1 MDNLL
6 TSLKENDKLIYIH
19 EQAAVCS
26 LISNRKGEF
35 MTDKE
40 ITVKRPITQICIFT
54 VISLIFLSS
63 SLYFVF
69 SYQKLNKNIEQE
81 RRDYVSEISQQLCSN
96 ISFART
102 ANLKLSTLLA
112 DALSGVQ
119 PDTFEMCETLLQS
132 YMQDGSSIF
141 FATAEGSV
149 LSVDGAAAS
158 IDNRDYVSQALR
170 QDRYSAFERVG
181 PNDEYW
187 LFSSLLKAPCVVEGQ
202 EIRTVILAWDKE
214 AYSKDMTISIF
225 DGMGYSFLVK
235 ANGVITVSPEAV
247 DQGEIGFNIMTTL
260 QAWGIDASCYET
272 IQSDMKNG
280 TDNAIVCKLGGIQ
293 WLLQYHQLEEGNF
306 TFIMIPLALTA
317 AGTYHGLTTTM
328 LSVLSV
334 FFSLFLFVVYM
345 ILSNARKEKLRQK
358 ELYEIALAKKAVE
371 AKNDF
376 LAKMSHDIRTPM
388 NGIIGMNYIAAS
400 KVGTDDK
407 AVLSSLKKM
416 ETASKLLL
424 SLIND
429 ILDMS
434 KIESGRME
442 LSSKAF
448 SMNDLLLNIRNMME
462 ITAAEKHLEF
472 KTVFS
477 VSTEYGYLGDALRVN
492 QILMNLISNAFKFTK
507 QGTVRL
513 EVSAQKA
520 DDKYDRITMVV
531 ADTGI
536 GMSQEYLD
544 RLFTPFLQENT
555 EPAEKYGGSGLGLSI
570 VKNLLDLMGGI
581 ISVHSEKGVG
591 TEFVVSLPLERTA
604 IRMQEIEEDRPS
616 DTNPLAG
623 KRVLVAE
630 DNELNAEITME
641 VLRMKGLEVDWA
653 QTGKAAV
660 ERFLSAES
668 GCYSLILM
676 DIHMPEMDGLT
687 AAKTIRESEHPDAAA
702 IPICALSANA
712 FEDDAAAS
720 REAGMNDHLKKPL
733 ELDELYAA
741 LIKYIK

>member
-1 MDNLL
+1 MTN
-6 TSLKENDKLIYIH
+6 KE
-19 EQAAVCS
+19 S
-26 LISNRKGEF
+26 
-35 MTDKE
+35 
-40 ITVKRPITQICIFT
+40 TVKKPFMRVYIFI
-54 VISLIFLSS
+54 VILLIFLSS
-63 SLYFVF
+63 SLFF
-69 SYQKLNKNIEQE
+69 ISSYRKLNKNIEQE

-96 ISFART
+96 ISSARS
-102 ANLKLSTLLA
+102 ANLKLSALLA
-112 DALSGVQ
+112 DTLSGVR
-119 PDTFEMCETLLQS
+119 PDTFEMCKTLFQS
-132 YMQDGSSIF
+132 HMQDGSSVF
-141 FATAEGSV
+141 FVTAEGSV
-149 LSVDGAAAS
+149 LSVDGAAAA
-158 IDNRDYVSQALR
+158 IDNRGYVSQALR
-170 QDRYSAFERVG
+170 QDSYSAFERVG

-202 EIRTVILAWDKE
+202 EIQTVILAWDKE

-225 DGMGYSFLVK
+225 DGLGYSFLVK

-260 QAWGIDASCYET
+260 QEWGIDASSYET
-272 IQSDMKNG
+272 IQLDMKNE
-280 TDNAIVCKLGGIQ
+280 TDNALVCKLGGIQ
-293 WLLQYHQLEEGNF
+293 WLLQYHQLEEGNL

-317 AGTYHGLTTTM
+317 AGTYHGLTATM

-334 FFSLFLFVVYM
+334 FFSLFLFVIYM
-345 ILSNARKEKLRQK
+345 ILSNTRKEKMRQK
-358 ELYEIALAKKAVE
+358 ELYEITLAKKAVE

-407 AVLSSLKKM
+407 AVLSCLKKM
-416 ETASKLLL
+416 ETASKFLL

-434 KIESGRME
+434 KIESGKME
-442 LSSKAF
+442 LSSKVF
-448 SMNDLLLNIRNMME
+448 SLDDLLENIRNMME

-477 VSTEYGYLGDALRVN
+477 IGTEYGYLGDALRVN
-492 QILMNLISNAFKFTK
+492 QILMNLLSNAFKFTK
-507 QGTVRL
+507 QGAVRL
-513 EVSAQKA
+513 EVSSQKA
-520 DDKYDRITMVV
+520 DDRYDQITMVV

-555 EPAEKYGGSGLGLSI
+555 ETAENYGGSGLGLSI
-570 VKNLLDLMGGI
+570 VKSLVDLMGGTI
-581 ISVHSEKGVG
+581 TVHSEKGVG
-591 TEFVVSLPLERTA
+591 TEFVVILSLKRVSIEPQKSTRERMA
-604 IRMQEIEEDRPS
+604 KANI
-616 DTNPLAG
+616 LKG
-623 KRVLVAE
+623 KRVLMAE
-630 DNELNAEITME
+630 DNELNAEIVME
-641 VLRMKGLEVDWA
+641 ILRMKGIEFDWV

-660 ERFLSAES
+660 ERFEAVEQ
-668 GCYSLILM
+668 GYYSMILM

-687 AAKTIRESEHPDAAA
+687 AARKIRSSKHPDRGA

-712 FEDDAAAS
+712 FEDDIEAS
-720 REAGMNDHLKKPL
+720 RKAGMNDHLKKPL

-741 LIKYIK
+741 LIMYAR

>member
-1 MDNLL
+1 
-6 TSLKENDKLIYIH
+6 
-19 EQAAVCS
+19 
-26 LISNRKGEF
+26 

-40 ITVKRPITQICIFT
+40 NAVKKPIIRVCIFT
-54 VISLIFLSS
+54 VISLSFLSS
-63 SLYFVF
+63 LLFYIF

-96 ISFART
+96 ISSARN

-112 DALSGVQ
+112 DTLSGVQ
-119 PDTFEMCETLLQS
+119 PDTFEMCETFLQS
-132 YMQDGSSIF
+132 YMQDGTSIF
-141 FATAEGSV
+141 FVTAEGSV
-149 LSVDGAAAS
+149 LSVDGAAVS
-158 IDNRDYVSQALR
+158 MDYRDYVSQVLR
-170 QDRYSAFERVG
+170 QDNYSAFERVG

-225 DGMGYSFLVK
+225 DGLGYSFLIK

-260 QAWGIDASCYET
+260 QAWDIDASSYEI

-280 TDNAIVCKLGGIQ
+280 TDNSIVCKLGGIQ

-317 AGTYHGLTTTM
+317 AGTYHGLTATT
-328 LSVLSV
+328 LSALGV
-334 FFSLFLFVVYM
+334 FFSLFLFVIYM
-345 ILSNARKEKLRQK
+345 ILSNTRKEKMRQK
-358 ELYEIALAKKAVE
+358 ELYEITLVKKAVE

-416 ETASKLLL
+416 ETASKFLL

-434 KIESGRME
+434 KIESGKME

-448 SMNDLLLNIRNMME
+448 SMDDLLQNIRNMME

-472 KTVFS
+472 KTVFGIG
-477 VSTEYGYLGDALRVN
+477 TEYGYLGDALRVN
-492 QILMNLISNAFKFTK
+492 QILMNLLSNAFKFTK
-507 QGTVRL
+507 QGSVHL
-513 EVSAQKA
+513 EVSAQKV
-520 DDKYDRITMVV
+520 DDKYDQITMVV

-544 RLFTPFLQENT
+544 RLFTPFLQENIET
-555 EPAEKYGGSGLGLSI
+555 AENYGGSGLGLSI
-570 VKNLLDLMGGI
+570 VKSLVDLMGGTI
-581 ISVHSEKGVG
+581 TVHSEKGVG
-591 TEFVVSLPLERTA
+591 TEFVVSLTMKRVSIEP
-604 IRMQEIEEDRPS
+604 QESAREIMTQAS
-616 DTNPLAG
+616 ILQG
-623 KRVLVAE
+623 KRVLMAE
-630 DNELNAEITME
+630 DNELNAEIVME
-641 VLRMKGLEVDWA
+641 ILRIKGLKVDWV

-660 ERFLSAES
+660 EQFEDTEQ
-668 GCYSLILM
+668 GYYSIILM

-687 AAKTIRESEHPDAAA
+687 ATRKIRVSTHPDGGS

-712 FEDDAAAS
+712 FEDDIEAS
-720 REAGMNDHLKKPL
+720 RKAGMNDHLKKPL

-741 LIKYIK
+741 LIKYAR

>member
-1 MDNLL
+1 
-6 TSLKENDKLIYIH
+6 
-19 EQAAVCS
+19 
-26 LISNRKGEF
+26 

-40 ITVKRPITQICIFT
+40 RTVKKPIMRVGIFT
-54 VISLIFLSS
+54 VILLIFLSS
-63 SLYFVF
+63 SLLFLY

-81 RRDYVSEISQQLCSN
+81 RRDYVAEISQQLCSN
-96 ISFART
+96 ISSARS
-102 ANLKLSTLLA
+102 ANLKLSALLA
-112 DALSGVQ
+112 DTLSGVR
-119 PDTFEMCETLLQS
+119 PDTFEMCETLLRS

-141 FATAEGSV
+141 FVLAEGSV
-149 LSVDGAAAS
+149 LSVDGAAVTV
-158 IDNRDYVSQALR
+158 DNRDYVSQALR
-170 QDRYSAFERVG
+170 QDLYSAFERIG
-181 PNDEYW
+181 LNDEYW

-202 EIRTVILAWDKE
+202 EIQTVILAWDKE
-214 AYSKDMTISIF
+214 AYSQNMTISIF
-225 DGMGYSFLVK
+225 DGLGYSFLVK

-260 QAWGIDASCYET
+260 QEWGIDASCYET
-272 IQSDMKNG
+272 IQSDMKSG

-317 AGTYHGLTTTM
+317 AGTYHGLTATM
-328 LSVLSV
+328 LSALGV
-334 FFSLFLFVVYM
+334 FFSLFLFVIYM
-345 ILSNARKEKLRQK
+345 ILSNTRKEKLRQK
-358 ELYEIALAKKAVE
+358 EWYEIALAKKAIE

-400 KVGTDDK
+400 KVGKDDK

-416 ETASKLLL
+416 ETASKFLL

-434 KIESGRME
+434 KIESGKME

-448 SMNDLLLNIRNMME
+448 SMDDLLQNIRNMME
-462 ITAAEKHLEF
+462 ITADEKHLEF

-477 VSTEYGYLGDALRVN
+477 IGTEYGYLGDALRVN
-492 QILMNLISNAFKFTK
+492 QVLMNLLSNAFKFTK

-513 EVSAQKA
+513 EVSAQKT
-520 DDKYDRITMVV
+520 DDTYDQVTMVV

-555 EPAEKYGGSGLGLSI
+555 ETAENYGGSGLGLSI
-570 VKNLLDLMGGI
+570 VKSLVDLMGGTI
-581 ISVHSEKGVG
+581 TVHSEKGVG
-591 TEFVVSLPLERTA
+591 TEFVVSLSLKRVSIEPQKSTR
-604 IRMQEIEEDRPS
+604 EIMAKA
-616 DTNPLAG
+616 NLLQG
-623 KRVLVAE
+623 KRVLMAE
-630 DNELNAEITME
+630 DNELNAEIVME
-641 VLRMKGLEVDWA
+641 ILRMKGLEIDWVP
-653 QTGKAAV
+653 TGKAAV
-660 ERFLSAES
+660 ERFEAAEQ
-668 GCYSLILM
+668 GYYSMILM

-687 AAKTIRESEHPDAAA
+687 AARKIRASKHPDGGI

-712 FEDDAAAS
+712 FEDDIEAS
-720 REAGMNDHLKKPL
+720 RKAGMNDHLKKPL

-741 LIKYIK
+741 LIKYAR

>member
-1 MDNLL
+1 
-6 TSLKENDKLIYIH
+6 
-19 EQAAVCS
+19 
-26 LISNRKGEF
+26 

-40 ITVKRPITQICIFT
+40 STVKKPLMRVCIFI

-63 SLYFVF
+63 LLFFIS
-69 SYQKLNKNIEQE
+69 SYRKLNKNIEQE

-96 ISFART
+96 ISSARS
-102 ANLKLSTLLA
+102 ANLKLSGLLA
-112 DALSGVQ
+112 DTLSGVQ
-119 PDTFEMCETLLQS
+119 PDTFGMCRTLLQS
-132 YMQDGSSIF
+132 YMQDGSSVF
-141 FATAEGSV
+141 FVTAEGSV
-149 LSVDGAAAS
+149 LSVDGAAAA

-170 QDRYSAFERVG
+170 QDSCSAFERVG
-181 PNDEYW
+181 LNDEYW

-202 EIRTVILAWDKE
+202 EIQTVILAWDKE
-214 AYSKDMTISIF
+214 AYSKNMTISIF
-225 DGMGYSFLVK
+225 DGLGYSFLVN
-235 ANGVITVSPEAV
+235 ADGVITVSPEAV

-260 QAWGIDASCYET
+260 QSWGIGDSCYET
-272 IQSDMKNG
+272 IQSDMKSG

-317 AGTYHGLTTTM
+317 AGTYHGLTATM

-345 ILSNARKEKLRQK
+345 ILSNTRKEKLRQK
-358 ELYEIALAKKAVE
+358 ELYEITLAKKAIE

-416 ETASKLLL
+416 ETASKFLL

-434 KIESGRME
+434 KIENGKME

-448 SMNDLLLNIRNMME
+448 SMDDLLRNIRNMME

-477 VSTEYGYLGDALRVN
+477 IGTEYGYLGDALRVN
-492 QILMNLISNAFKFTK
+492 QILMNLLSNAFKFTK
-507 QGTVRL
+507 QGAVRL

-520 DDKYDRITMVV
+520 DDRYDQVTMTV

-536 GMSQEYLD
+536 GMSQEYLN

-555 EPAEKYGGSGLGLSI
+555 ETAENYGGSGLGLSI
-570 VKNLLDLMGGI
+570 VKSLVDLMGGTI
-581 ISVHSEKGVG
+581 TVHSEKGVG
-591 TEFVVSLPLERTA
+591 TEFVVSLLLERTA
-604 IRMQEIEEDRPS
+604 IRVRGIKEDRPGGT
-616 DTNPLAG
+616 DTLSG
-623 KRVLVAE
+623 KRVLIAE

-653 QTGKAAV
+653 QTGKAVV

-687 AAKTIRESEHPDAAA
+687 AARTIRDSGHPDAAA

-712 FEDDAAAS
+712 FEDDTAAS

-733 ELDELYAA
+733 ELEELYAA
-741 LIKYIK
+741 LRKYIK